1 MNKQIDEIKQ
11 LKKKVV
17 KTNSSIGCSSLTPKS
32 LTSDKNVHQINLSRN
47 NANNNVN
54 YNLPALTKKS
64 KLEPIGVL
72 QNRKGSSTQLVVDL
86 SSIQNNFTIN
96 EDEHESSNVNMKEIS
111 FLMKRI
117 LEDN

>member
-17 KTNSSIGCSSLTPKS
+17 KANSSIGCSSLTPKS
-32 LTSDKNVHQINLSRN
+32 ITSDKNVYQINLGRD

-72 QNRKGSSTQLVVDL
+72 KNRKGSSTQLVDL
-86 SSIQNNFTIN
+86 SSNLNNFTIN

-111 FLMKRI
+111 FLMKKI